1 MVAGRTNRLGSLRES
16 LPYANA
22 ARADSSMTAD
32 STASDLPFPDALH
45 SLIAQGRE
53 EDPLI
58 GPKLGSQVALELLLD
73 QLGTERGVHA
83 ETLMACTGILMGQS
97 SQASLLAEARQE
109 GRSRVPGLQV
119 VQCQDG
125 STFLVGDPLNRQL
138 VDGYASPWGVLSEA
152 ARQEGC
158 DSLPEMEQMLLEGIG
173 RLGTPAFGQPHV
185 PAAHAPQRFEQTAQ
199 ENLWL
204 LIRPLCLGCCSEP
217 REWPL
222 LCGLVAV
229 RALRL
234 VKPHLEPALAFR
246 LAMDS
251 AIDAAK
257 VPLAENALPD

>member
-1 MVAGRTNRLGSLRES
+1 
-16 LPYANA
+16 
-22 ARADSSMTAD
+22 MTAD
-32 STASDLPFPDALH
+32 STASGLPFLDALH
-45 SLIAQGRE
+45 STIAQGRE

-58 GPKLGSQVALELLLD
+58 GPKLGSQVALEMLLD

-83 ETLMACTGILMGQS
+83 ETLMACAGILMGQS

-152 ARQEGC
+152 AQQEGC
-158 DSLPEMEQMLLEGIG
+158 HTLPEMEQLLLDGIG
-173 RLGTPAFGQPHV
+173 RLGTPTFGRPQV
-185 PAAHAPQRFEQTAQ
+185 PAAHAPQGLKPEAQ

-222 LCGLVAV
+222 LCGLLAV

-234 VKPHLEPALAFR
+234 VKPHLEPALAFQ

>member
-1 MVAGRTNRLGSLRES
+1 MVEGNRAWEPQGILAPEQSRTCH
-16 LPYANA
+16 
-22 ARADSSMTAD
+22 SSMTAD
-32 STASDLPFPDALH
+32 STSSDLPFLDTLH
-45 SLIAQGRE
+45 SVIAQGRE
-53 EDPLI
+53 EDPLL
-58 GPKLGSQVALELLLD
+58 GPKLGSEVALEMLLD

-83 ETLMACTGILMGQS
+83 ETLMACTGVLMGQS
-97 SQASLLAEARQE
+97 SQASLLTDARQE

-125 STFLVGDPLNRQL
+125 STCLVGDPLNRQL
-138 VDGYASPWGVLSEA
+138 MDGYASPWAVLSEA
-152 ARQEGC
+152 AQQEGC
-158 DSLPEMEQMLLEGIG
+158 DSLPEMEQLLLDGIA
-173 RLGTPAFGQPHV
+173 RLGTPAFGTPQV
-185 PAAHAPQRFEQTAQ
+185 PAEHAPQRLEPAAQ

-204 LIRPLCLGCCSEP
+204 LIRPLCLSCCSEP

-222 LCGLVAV
+222 LCGLLAV